1 MTEPNNPNTPSGPG
15 APGTGGDA
23 TTVGNSAPYG
33 NPAGQAPQYGA
44 APGSSPY
51 GPPGYVAPAY
61 GAPTPGTSDFGAA
74 NPYAPPVAGQYGQ
87 PPQPPAGGPGYA
99 DPGQYG
105 QTAFSQPGQQYPA
118 PGQQFGQSAP
128 AYGQQSGQPGHYG
141 QQPPQYGQQPGQFGQ
156 QPGAAGPQYGA
167 DPFGGQQPTGS
178 PSKLPKLLGAV
189 GGVILAIAAIVL
201 VTGFWLPG
209 WFPKTLS
216 QSAVEDGV
224 KKVLSN
230 DYSITNVDKVSCPSG
245 ESVSEGKTFTCDL
258 SVGGQS
264 QKVTITIVDDDG
276 KYEVSRPS

>member
-1 MTEPNNPNTPSGPG
+1 MKSGEKAGKQMTEPNNPNTPPGPG
-15 APGTGGDA
+15 TPGTGGDA

-33 NPAGQAPQYGA
+33 NPAGQVPQYGA

-61 GAPTPGTSDFGAA
+61 GAPTPGAPDFGAA
-74 NPYAPPVAGQYGQ
+74 NPYAPPAAGQYGQ
-87 PPQPPAGGPGYA
+87 QPQAPVGGPGYA

-105 QTAFSQPGQQYPA
+105 QTAFSQPGHQYPA
-118 PGQQFGQSAP
+118 AGQPHNAQSAP
-128 AYGQQSGQPGHYG
+128 AYGQYG
-141 QQPPQYGQQPGQFGQ
+141 QQAPQYGQQPG
-156 QPGAAGPQYGA
+156 PAGPQYGA
-167 DPFGGQQPTGS
+167 DPFGGPQHAGS
-178 PSKLPKLLGAV
+178 PSKLPKVLGAV

-224 KKVLSN
+224 KKVLSS

-245 ESVSEGKTFTCDL
+245 ESVSKGKTFTCDL
-258 SVGGQS
+258 SVGGQA
-264 QKVTITIVDDDG
+264 QKVTITIIDDDG